1 MNFSLWI
8 DCVLVFICFLQ
19 TFKIAFMAKELR
31 RQWEIIEHLIR
42 QVHWQNERINGV
54 ESKVLNLTD
63 RMKRGR
69 KQEKSNLE

>member
-1 MNFSLWI
+1 MNFSLWTECI
-8 DCVLVFICFLQ
+8 LVFICFLQ

-31 RQWEIIEHLIR
+31 RQWEIIEHLTR
-42 QVHWQNERINGV
+42 QVYWQNDRINGV
-54 ESKVLNLTD
+54 ESKVFNLTD